1 MFLLPMIFTPYSYAC
16 FQFFD
21 AIVTQPM
28 CDFLHGKETF
38 CFMMVC
44 GGMVRNLESAAELQQ
59 IAIRYV
65 NHFFVQ
71 GSMFVESLEAI
82 ISITFSLSLF
92 LA

>member
-1 MFLLPMIFTPYSYAC
+1 M
-16 FQFFD
+16 
-21 AIVTQPM
+21 
-28 CDFLHGKETF
+28 
-38 CFMMVC
+38 
-44 GGMVRNLESAAELQQ
+44 RNLESAAELQQ